1 MKKLFEIE
9 FTNQWYKRN
18 TIKKQVVMNSSLMQ
32 IPLRILFKLNCL
44 IMLMSQLAISQNSVK
59 VYFDHDQHLIQEESK
74 DLLQHWNENYAN
86 TEILEII
93 GHCDSLGSNAYN
105 FNLANRRIK
114 SVLQILQQNKIP
126 ISKKIRKIAL
136 GKDFKQDPI
145 QSENRNVTIVF
156 QTIKPDFS
164 IGKKISLKNL
174 NFYSNSD
181 VVLPESR
188 YVLTNLLEIMHTN
201 PTLVIDIQGH
211 ICCQPIDSE
220 EISLKRAKA
229 VYDFLLKNS
238 ISGNRIS
245 YKGMGSATPIHALPE
260 QTEEERIENRR
271 VEIEIIKI

>member
-1 MKKLFEIE
+1 MNKYYSQ
-9 FTNQWYKRN
+9 NQLS
-18 TIKKQVVMNSSLMQ
+18 I
-32 IPLRILFKLNCL
+32 IFKLTFCF
-44 IMLMSQLAISQNSVK
+44 ILMCQLVAGQNSVK
-59 VYFDHDQHLIQEESK
+59 VYFDHDQHLMQEESK
-74 DLLQHWNENYAN
+74 DLLLHWNENYAN

-93 GHCDSLGSNAYN
+93 GHCDSLGSSAYN
-105 FNLANRRIK
+105 LNLANKRIK
-114 SVLQILQQNKIP
+114 SVLEILRQSKIP
-126 ISKKIRKIAL
+126 LSKNFRKVAL
-136 GKDFKQDPI
+136 GKDFKQDPNLA
-145 QSENRNVTIVF
+145 ENRNVTIVF

-181 VVLPESR
+181 VVLPDSR
-188 YVLTNLLEIMHTN
+188 YVLTNLLEIMNAN

-211 ICCQPIDSE
+211 ICCQPIDIN

-229 VYDFLLKNS
+229 VYDFLLKNR
-238 ISGNRIS
+238 ISENRIS